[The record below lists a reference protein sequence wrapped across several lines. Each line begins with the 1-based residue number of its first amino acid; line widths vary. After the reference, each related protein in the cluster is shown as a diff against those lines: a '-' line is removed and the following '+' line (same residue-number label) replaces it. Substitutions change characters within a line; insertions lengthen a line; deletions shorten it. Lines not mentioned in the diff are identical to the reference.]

1 MKKKLKAA
9 LRLAGKVAMLPV
21 QIVAGAV
28 FLARG
33 GE

>member
-9 LRLAGKVAMLPV
+9 LRFAGKVAMLPV

-28 FLARG
+28 FLSRG